1 MTMQNNKL
9 PVWRFLPLYKLTAP
23 RLSSGG
29 RNNHGRIVTFHRGA
43 HHKNRFR
50 IIDFRRRFLN
60 IPAFVLRI
68 EADFLRGTP
77 VFLIVYANGLL
88 SYILAVKDVKAR
100 STLTSGPKSPI
111 LAGCATYLK
120 RIPMGQSVHNIDF
133 RPGLG
138 GAFVRTAGTKAQILR
153 RKLNFVILKLPSGEL
168 RAFPQDSY
176 ATIGVIQQYAPF
188 SHKLNKAGAKRWLG
202 RRPIVRGVAMNP
214 IDHPHGGGEGKT
226 SGGRPS
232 CSPWG
237 ILTKGYKTRSSRK
250 VLTHIIKPRSIVNLQ

>member
-1 MTMQNNKL
+1 MQNNKL
-9 PVWRFLPLYKLTAP
+9 PIWRFSPLRKLTSAYS
-23 RLSSGG
+23 SSGG

-60 IPAFVLRI
+60 IPAVVLRL

-77 VFLIVYANGLL
+77 LFLIVYANGLL
-88 SYILAVKDVKAR
+88 SYILAVKDIKLR
-100 STLTSGPKSPI
+100 SFISSGLRSPI
-111 LAGCATYLK
+111 IPGCATALK
-120 RIPMGQSVHNIDF
+120 RIPMGQSVHNIDL
-133 RPGLG
+133 RSGLG
-138 GAFVRTAGTKAQILR
+138 GAYVRTAGTKAQILR
-153 RKLNFVILKLPSGEL
+153 KKLNFVILRLPSGEL
-168 RAFPQDSY
+168 RAFNEESY
-176 ATIGVIQQYAPF
+176 ATIGVIQQYSPF

-237 ILTKGYKTRSSRK
+237 ILTKGYKTRSPRK
-250 VLTHIIKPRSIVNLQ
+250 VFTHIVKPRYLANKK